1 MGRTGTAY
9 SYGVIAGC
17 AFGAGEV
24 VVWGENTHRFVGCLS
39 GFELGGKGKARPGQ
53 GLR

>member
-17 AFGAGEV
+17 ALGAGK
-24 VVWGENTHRFVGCLS
+24 WGGKSTHRFVGCLR